1 MNKEK
6 TAPDKINIMTTK
18 IMKARDAGVGS
29 TGLPVSLFRNNNARK
44 LPKRNTGSRP
54 KIEKRI
60 KPPIPPII
68 VPMVL
73 AEDKN
78 LIWFVC
84 MLLNLCYLQEILVHR
99 EHRHSPSVFLDL
111 DHLPS

>member
-60 KPPIPPII
+60 KPPIAPII
-68 VPMVL
+68 IPMVL
-73 AEDKN
+73 AEGK
-78 LIWFVC
+78 ISSGSFVC
-84 MLLNLCYLQEILVHR
+84 QLA
-99 EHRHSPSVFLDL
+99 SVGPFTTF
-111 DHLPS
+111 HA